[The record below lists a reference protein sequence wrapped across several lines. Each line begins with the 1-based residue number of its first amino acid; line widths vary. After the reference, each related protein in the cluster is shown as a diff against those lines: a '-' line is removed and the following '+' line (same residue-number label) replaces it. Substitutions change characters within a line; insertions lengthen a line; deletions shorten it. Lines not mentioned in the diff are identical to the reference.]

1 MEVLGK
7 SYIVEHCIAFFH
19 TEADKLAYTI
29 YVTDALK
36 MIAENTA
43 KQYGGTAPAYR
54 FADRYKKPETR
65 TAEEIITKMRKKL
78 NGHF

>member
-1 MEVLGK
+1 MHSKAEK
-7 SYIVEHCIAFFH
+7 R
-19 TEADKLAYTI
+19 AYMN

-43 KQYGGTAPAYR
+43 KQYGGTAPACR
-54 FADRYKKPETR
+54 FAERYKKPETR
-65 TAEEIITKMRKKL
+65 TAEEIIEKMRKKL